1 MFSGF
6 LIMGIMGYECMQ
18 LIADMCVNLQSLKD
32 SLGDGMQQI
41 SNKKVTFLLTLA
53 RARGIFKVSTVSP
66 VAVPLSR

>member
-1 MFSGF
+1 M
-6 LIMGIMGYECMQ
+6 MGIMGYECMQ
-18 LIADMCVNLQSLKD
+18 SMADTCVNLPSLKD

>member
-6 LIMGIMGYECMQ
+6 LMMGIMGYECMQ

-53 RARGIFKVSTVSP
+53 RARGIFRVSAVSP

>member
-41 SNKKVTFLLTLA
+41 SNKK
-53 RARGIFKVSTVSP
+53 GSP
-66 VAVPLSR
+66 VKSNVLLIDSSFPSLTYLQ

>member
-18 LIADMCVNLQSLKD
+18 SMADTCMNLPSLKD
-32 SLGDGMQQI
+32 SLCDGMQQKG
-41 SNKKVTFLLTLA
+41 NKKVTFLLTLA
-53 RARGIFKVSTVSP
+53 RARGIFRVSTVSP

>member
-6 LIMGIMGYECMQ
+6 LMMGIMGYECMQ

-53 RARGIFKVSTVSP
+53 RARGIFRVSTVSP

>member
-1 MFSGF
+1 M
-6 LIMGIMGYECMQ
+6 MGIMGYECMQ

-53 RARGIFKVSTVSP
+53 RARGIFRVSTVSP